1 MKRLALILMVLS
13 MMAVMVGIASAQ
25 DDTNRRN
32 VRNGLVREVMQAVS
46 DETGLEVSDI
56 LAQLAPDGAT
66 LADVI
71 VANGGSV
78 ESVVNSAV
86 TSATERINQAV
97 ANGNATQEQ
106 ADQLLSNLEQLMTDG
121 INGELPFNLG
131 ANPRKDIE
139 RALISSITEVTG
151 MDAQSIIQEIR
162 GGSTLADVIAEN
174 GSSVD
179 EVVASAMAK
188 STERVNGW
196 VENERITQEQADEIL
211 AGLEQFYTDVLN
223 GDVEF
228 PRPNGGPRGDR
239 DNRDRGLGIL
249 RKIAEDTGL
258 TAQELLPQL
267 RDGVT
272 PAQILTDN
280 GVNVDTFIDD
290 LLVNTETRLATAV
303 ENGRITQEQADE
315 RLTTIRTTLT
325 DRLNSPVTP
334 RGEGESGS

>member
-13 MMAVMVGIASAQ
+13 TMAVMVGIASAQ
-25 DDTNRRN
+25 DDTTRRD

-86 TSATERINQAV
+86 ASATERINEAV

-121 INGELPFNLG
+121 INGDLPFKG
-131 ANPRKDIE
+131 GQNPRQNME
-139 RALISSITEVTG
+139 RALIISITEATG

-162 GGSTLADVIAEN
+162 DGSTLADVIAEN

-179 EVVASAMAK
+179 EIVASAMAM

-196 VENERITQEQADEIL
+196 VENGRITQEQADEIL

-228 PRPNGGPRGDR
+228 PRRDR

-280 GVNVDTFIDD
+280 GINVDTFIDD
-290 LLVNTETRLATAV
+290 LLVNTEERLATAV
-303 ENGRITQEQADE
+303 ENARITQEQADE

-325 DRLNSPVTP
+325 DRLNSPVTL
-334 RGEGESGS
+334 RGEGESDS